1 MFCTSS
7 RGLSITVVAIIV
19 FFATLSISTSR
30 KYKEKASV
38 FHLIM
43 LIILRVYSDVKA
55 ADGSS
60 TTQNVR
66 QNAHMYKAYP
76 SAVGG
81 VNKGFLGNG
90 QYAVFLRN

>member
-1 MFCTSS
+1 MYFFQRSV
-7 RGLSITVVAIIV
+7 TVVAIIACV
-19 FFATLSISTSR
+19 ATLSISRSR

-38 FHLIM
+38 FHLIT
-43 LIILRVYSDVKA
+43 LIIRRVYSDVKA

-60 TTQNVR
+60 TTQNIR
-66 QNAHMYKAYP
+66 QNAHMYKEYP

-90 QYAVFLRN
+90 QYAVLLLN